1 MKYITTKNIDDEI
14 NRLIKIRTQV
24 HSFNKLKE
32 SNPDV
37 VAISKCKFDEFMHNH
52 SLNKDTI
59 YCTFDDEI
67 AQYIDGCIT

>member
-1 MKYITTKNIDDEI
+1 MHYILTKNIDDEI

-37 VAISKCKFDEFMHNH
+37 VAITKCKFDEFMHNQ

-59 YCTFDDEI
+59 YCTFDNEI